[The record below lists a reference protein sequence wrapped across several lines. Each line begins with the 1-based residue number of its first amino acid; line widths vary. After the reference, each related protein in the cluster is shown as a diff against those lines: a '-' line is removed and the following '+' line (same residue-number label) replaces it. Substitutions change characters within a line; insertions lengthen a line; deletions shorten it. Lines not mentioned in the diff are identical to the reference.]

1 MGAGVDLLHII
12 YEMIELRSFSNLWY
26 WISLAVLWS
35 SASHWILGVPYDMVY
50 RAQRKGG
57 QAEQDLEDIARVN
70 VNRLMYISEVSGP
83 WLVALSCFLLSGLA
97 MLGFVYLLEI
107 AQAVFLLA
115 FPMAVVGV
123 ISYFTARRIAR
134 EGATGEALR
143 KRLAFCRLYIQF
155 VGVISIV
162 VTAFWGMYQNLTIGA
177 L

>member
-1 MGAGVDLLHII
+1 MDLLHII

-35 SASHWILGVPYDMVY
+35 TASHWILGVPYDMVH

-57 QAEQDLEDIARVN
+57 QAERDLEDIARVN
-70 VNRLMYISEVSGP
+70 VNRLLYIADVSGP
-83 WLVALSCFLLSGLA
+83 WLVALSCFLLSALA
-97 MLGFVYLLEI
+97 TLGFVYLLEI

-115 FPMAVVGV
+115 FPMSVVGL
-123 ISYFTARRIAR
+123 ISYLTARGIAR
-134 EGATGEALR
+134 EGASGETLR
-143 KRLAFCRLYIQF
+143 KRLAFCRLYVQF

-177 L
+177 F